1 MPQKIIGREFFAATM
16 QRDEGARNG
25 PLFSCLHQSYEYLF
39 NNFSILAS
47 IIVIHLL
54 IFVVNTPGMKSRV
67 TEAKISSLIPDD
79 LNANSHSE
87 YGMHLL
93 EKSISE
99 LGLGRSIVVDK
110 NNRIIGGNAVVE
122 TASAL
127 GLENVIIVPT
137 DGKQLVVVK
146 REDVDLDT
154 KRGRELALADNSVAH
169 VNLEWDA
176 QVIDQIRQEWEVD
189 PTEWAV
195 TMPDA
200 PGISEEEKEKKKE
213 ISTILIVD
221 CVTAQQLSDLFDEL
235 QDRGFKVTLKE

>member
-1 MPQKIIGREFFAATM
+1 
-16 QRDEGARNG
+16 
-25 PLFSCLHQSYEYLF
+25 
-39 NNFSILAS
+39 
-47 IIVIHLL
+47 
-54 IFVVNTPGMKSRV
+54 MKSKV
-67 TEAKISSLIPDD
+67 TEAKIGTLIPDN
-79 LNANSHSE
+79 LNANKHSE
-87 YGMHLL
+87 FGMQLL

-99 LGLGRSIVVDK
+99 LGLGRSIVIDK